1 MAFFNRRGERDA
13 ARRIRELEAQ
23 IAAMD
28 RAQPAC
34 EFSMDGAVLRAND
47 NLLKVLGYGPGE
59 LSGRAHASLLS
70 PRDIGAAEQ
79 QELWRKLR
87 GGECVTGRVVLK
99 GKSGQDCWLRASY
112 APVRGENG
120 QLTKVICFGTDITPS
135 ITEREALEI
144 ERRRAQQEQD
154 DLIAVLAGNL
164 RRVAEGDLTAVIVED
179 FKGAYL
185 AIKNDFNAAIGAMR
199 EAMRSIAE
207 AGASLRSG
215 SGEIASA
222 ANDLSQRTEQQA
234 ASLEET
240 AAALDQITAT
250 VKRSAEGAGQAS
262 KAASTARVDAER
274 SGTIVRQAVE
284 AMGQIEHSSQKI
296 GQIIGV
302 IDEIAFQ
309 TNLLAL
315 NAGVEAARA
324 GDAGRGFAVVAQEVR
339 ALAQRSAEAAR
350 EIKTLISDSNDH
362 VGHGVRLVGETGEA
376 LGDIVGKVAEIDG
389 LINEIARSSGEQAT
403 GLNQVNAAVNQM
415 DQVTQRNAAMVEQT
429 NAAAA
434 NLLKEADEL
443 GGMISRFN
451 MGGASDRPSA
461 SVRRAEHGD
470 RPASNPVARAQAR
483 IKTFADG
490 KPSSSSTQDWQEF

>member
-1 MAFFNRRGERDA
+1 MAIFNRRGERDD

-23 IAAMD
+23 VAALD
-28 RAQPAC
+28 RAQAVC

-47 NLLKVLGYGPGE
+47 NFLKVLGYGPGE
-59 LSGRAHASLLS
+59 LVGRTHASLLS
-70 PRDIGAAEQ
+70 PQDAAGSERH
-79 QELWRKLR
+79 ELWRKLSR
-87 GGECVTGRVVLK
+87 GDVVPGKFLLK
-99 GKSGQDCWLRASY
+99 SKAGQDCWLRAAF
-112 APVRGENG
+112 APVTGENG
-120 QLTKVICFGTDITPS
+120 QPFKVICFGSDVTAS
-135 ITEREALEI
+135 ITEREALELD
-144 ERRRAQQEQD
+144 RRESQEEQGS
-154 DLIAVLAGNL
+154 LISVLADSL
-164 RRVAEGDLTAVIVED
+164 HKVAEGDLTAVINAE
-179 FKGAYL
+179 FKGGYR
-185 AIKNDFNAAIGAMR
+185 AIKDDFNAAIGAMR
-199 EAMRSIAE
+199 DAMRSIAE
-207 AGASLRSG
+207 AGSSLRNG
-215 SGEIASA
+215 SGEIAHA
-222 ANDLSQRTEQQA
+222 ADDLSHRTEQQA

-240 AAALDQITAT
+240 SAALDQITAT

-262 KAASTARVDAER
+262 KVASAARVDAER
-274 SGTIVRQAVE
+274 SWAVVRQAVE
-284 AMGQIEHSSQKI
+284 AMGLIEQSSQKI

-339 ALAQRSAEAAR
+339 ALAQRSADAAR
-350 EIKTLISDSNDH
+350 EIKALISDSNTH

-434 NLLKEADEL
+434 SLLRDADDL
-443 GGMISRFN
+443 GGLIARFN
-451 MGGASDRPSA
+451 MGGGSARPAEQS
-461 SVRRAEHGD
+461 RRA
-470 RPASNPVARAQAR
+470 PANPRSAPNPVARAQAR
-483 IKTFADG
+483 IKSFADG
-490 KPSSSSTQDWQEF
+490 SPSRSSTQEWEEF